1 MATEIKTWQIVDGS
15 LKPIDTSMDV
25 QGRTEPY
32 DLEPWIAS
40 NPGIIGSD
48 IAILGRQVISKSG
61 PIDLLGIDKSGNLV
75 IIELKRGMMPRE
87 ALAQA
92 IDYASDASD
101 WSVDKLSEIASE
113 YCGKTLEDL
122 FGDDFPDVDLENL
135 NVNNTQRIILVGFGV
150 ESSLRRMIEW
160 LSDGFGVNINAVV
173 LNYIKT
179 AGGDELLAKTSIIS
193 EELEKERVQKK
204 KKFQIPMSDEPGEY
218 DEETLCRLLK
228 QYLGRRAITCQR
240 IRDVL
245 LPALLKKNVVT
256 RDQLKQELV
265 KYDPNIEASK
275 AGYYLTTM
283 SAQLGMQKND
293 FLRQVVDYEYPTY
306 AWEKD
311 NFSLR
316 DMHKDL
322 VTQVL
327 DEMKREAVSNKQAQ
341 PTL

>member
-1 MATEIKTWQIVDGS
+1 MATEIKTWQIAEGKLEPV
-15 LKPIDTSMDV
+15 DTSLEG

-32 DLEPWIAS
+32 DLEPWITS
-40 NPGIIGSD
+40 NPGIIVSD
-48 IAILGRQVISKSG
+48 MAIIGRQVISKSG

-75 IIELKRGMMPRE
+75 IIELKRGMLPRE

-92 IDYASDASD
+92 IDYASDAAE
-101 WSVDKLSEIASE
+101 WNVEKLGEIASE

-122 FGDDFPDVDLENL
+122 FGDVFPDVDIENL
-135 NVNNTQRIILVGFGV
+135 NVNNTQRIILVGFAV
-150 ESSLRRMIEW
+150 ESSLERMIEW

-179 AGGDELLAKTSIIS
+179 SSGDELLSKTSIIS

-204 KKFQIPMSDEPGEY
+204 RKFQIPMSDEPGSH
-218 DEETLCRLLK
+218 DEDTLRRLLK
-228 QYLGRRAITCQR
+228 QYLSREAITAQR

-245 LPALLKKNVVT
+245 LPALLKRKVVT
-256 RDQLKQELV
+256 REQLKQELV

-283 SAQLGMQKND
+283 SAQLGMKKND
-293 FLRQVVDYEYPTY
+293 FLRQVVSYEYPTY

-311 NFSLR
+311 NFSVR
-316 DMHKDL
+316 EEHREF
-322 VTQVL
+322 VESVL
-327 DEMKREAVSNKQAQ
+327 AEMEPDRNSNK
-341 PTL
+341 

>member
-1 MATEIKTWQIVDGS
+1 MATEIKTWQIVEGK
-15 LKPIDTSMDV
+15 LEPIDTSLEV

-40 NPGIIGSD
+40 NPDIIGSD
-48 IAILGRQVISKSG
+48 IAIIGRQVTSKSG
-61 PIDLLGIDKSGNLV
+61 LIDLLGIDKSGNLV
-75 IIELKRGMMPRE
+75 VIELKRGLLPRE

-101 WSVDKLSEIASE
+101 WSVDKLSEIATE

-122 FGDDFPDVDLENL
+122 FGDVFPESDVENL
-135 NVNNTQRIILVGFGV
+135 NVNNTQRIILVGFAV
-150 ESSLRRMIEW
+150 ESSLERMIEW

-179 AGGDELLAKTSIIS
+179 TGGDELLAKTSIIS

-218 DEETLCRLLK
+218 DEETLRRLLK
-228 QYLGRRAITCQR
+228 QYLARQAVTSQR

-245 LPALLKKNVVT
+245 LPVLLKKRVVT
-256 RDQLKQELV
+256 REQLKQELV
-265 KYDPNIEASK
+265 KYDPKIEASR
-275 AGYYLTTM
+275 AGVYLTTM
-283 SAQLGMQKND
+283 SVQLGMKKND
-293 FLRQVVDYEYPTY
+293 FLRQVVSYEYPTY

-316 DMHKDL
+316 DEHKDL
-322 VTQVL
+322 VREL
-327 DEMKREAVSNKQAQ
+327 IEEMNDGVAGASA
-341 PTL
+341 